1 MTDLWLNAD
10 LDRVW
15 LRPGGLTQRQLLAEA
30 RSIAARIAPG
40 DLVVLLCRQ
49 ARHFVPG
56 LLGAWLAG
64 AMVELLPN
72 VQPGTLDRVDA
83 DRGVAHVLHDVAA
96 RQARSPRA
104 IYLPD
109 VIDGGPGAEPGAG
122 TDAGPDAAP
131 RRAAAW
137 PDIAVCMTTS
147 GTTEQPRSVSKTS
160 AQLVAEIDA
169 LTTLIPAPRRVLAT
183 VPLSHFYGLLFG
195 VLLPL
200 RTGAR
205 IVSHEALLPADIA
218 ALIARASVDLM
229 VSTPA
234 HLRAMAAIHMPRGL
248 HVVTSGARLPAEL
261 HLSLASDLGWQV
273 TDVLG
278 STETGG
284 IATRCRPMH
293 GWTPLPGARVTALD
307 RQLVVESPWCDGG
320 RAEIA
325 DQIELRP
332 DGTFHYLGRNAEL
345 VKIAGKRAHAQAI
358 EATVL
363 AVPGV
368 AEAAL
373 MLHAA
378 PGREPRVALAVVLAA
393 GSAAGGTPVAPQSWR
408 DAITAAIRRDFD
420 AVFVPRIVKLVPAL
434 PRTERG
440 KLDVPALRALL
451 GLDAVTVDRISARR
465 VGPGHHAVHIP
476 ANLVFFQGHFD
487 ALAVLPGAVL
497 IERVVWPIVVAEWP
511 DIAAL
516 RGVRRL
522 RFRRPVYPDQQLA
535 VAVSRDPGRDLG
547 RDLGRVNF
555 EIACADAV
563 VATGQLLVV

>member
-1 MTDLWLNAD
+1 MLAAFLHPDRSRPWIDGLDETQAD
-10 LDRVW
+10 LVAH
-15 LRPGGLTQRQLLAEA
+15 AE
-30 RSIAARIAPG
+30 RIAALLDACGPRG
-40 DLVVLLCRQ
+40 GRVVLSCRR
-49 ARHFVPG
+49 ARAFVPG

-83 DRGVAHVLHDVAA
+83 DPGVAHVLHDVVA
-96 RQARSPRA
+96 RQTRSTRA
-104 IYLPD
+104 IYVPD
-109 VIDGGPGAEPGAG
+109 VIDAPAPASGAPTG
-122 TDAGPDAAP
+122 
-131 RRAAAW
+131 RAW
-137 PDIAVCMTTS
+137 PGVAVCMTTS

-169 LTTLIPAPRRVLAT
+169 LTTVIPTPRRLLAT

-205 IVSHEALLPADIA
+205 VVSHEALLPADIA

-261 HLSLASDLGWQV
+261 HMSLVSDLGWQV

-284 IATRCRPMH
+284 IAIRRRPMH
-293 GWTPLPGARVTALD
+293 GWTPLPGARVTAPD
-307 RQLVVESPWCDGG
+307 GQLVVESPWCDAG

-325 DQIELRP
+325 DQIDLRP
-332 DGTFHYLGRNAEL
+332 DGSFHYLGRNTEV

-368 AEAAL
+368 ADAAL
-373 MLHAA
+373 VIHAA
-378 PGREPRVALAVVLAA
+378 PGREPRVALAVVPTGA
-393 GSAAGGTPVAPQSWR
+393 GSAPVAPVTR
-408 DAITAAIRRDFD
+408 DAITAAIRHDFD

-440 KLDVPALRALL
+440 KLDAAALRALL
-451 GLDAVTVDRISARR
+451 GLDAAAVDRIAARR
-465 VGPGHHAVHIP
+465 IAPGHHAVHIP

-487 ALAVLPGAVL
+487 SLAVLPGAVL
-497 IERVVWPIVVAEWP
+497 LERVVWPIVVAEWR

-516 RGVRRL
+516 LGIRRL

-535 VAVSRDPGRDLG
+535 VTVIRDPGRDA
-547 RDLGRVNF
+547 GRVGF
-555 EIACADAV
+555 EVACAGAV
-563 VATGQLLVV
+563 VATGQLLVR